1 MQESSLPGVSLLTR
15 GKVRDMYDL
24 GDRLLIVVTDRISA
38 FDVVLPT
45 AIPGK
50 GKVLNQL
57 SAYWFEQTQDLIP
70 NHVLTTNVDDYPAEL
85 QAHAAQL
92 VGRSM
97 VVRRAERVDIEC
109 VARGYITGSGWAEYQ
124 QSGTVCGIGLPAGL
138 IEAQQL
144 PEPIFTPTT
153 KAETGHDDPL
163 TFEQVETMVGR
174 PLAARLRDA
183 TLAVYSAAAA
193 QARQRGIIIADT
205 KMEFGLVK
213 DDGAAESELIL
224 IDELLT
230 PDSSRF
236 WDTETYQPGSNP
248 PSYDKQY
255 VRDYLSATGWDKEP
269 PAPPLPPEVV
279 ARTQE
284 KYDDA
289 LRRLTGRGVA

>member
-1 MQESSLPGVSLLTR
+1 MQESSLPGVPLLTR

-57 SAYWFEQTQDLIP
+57 SVYWFEQTQDLLP
-70 NHVLTTNVDDYPAEL
+70 NHVLTTDVDDYPAEL

-92 VGRSM
+92 AGRSM
-97 VVRRAERVDIEC
+97 VVRRAERIDIEC

-124 QSGTVCGIGLPAGL
+124 KSGTVCGIRLPAGL

-153 KAETGHDDPL
+153 KAETGHDEPL

-174 PLAARLRDA
+174 PLASQLRDA
-183 TLAVYSAAAA
+183 TLAVYSAAAE

-205 KMEFGLVK
+205 KMEFGIIK
-213 DDGAAESELIL
+213 DN
-224 IDELLT
+224 
-230 PDSSRF
+230 
-236 WDTETYQPGSNP
+236 GS
-248 PSYDKQY
+248 
-255 VRDYLSATGWDKEP
+255 AGG
-269 PAPPLPPEVV
+269 PADL
-279 ARTQE
+279 
-284 KYDDA
+284 D
-289 LRRLTGRGVA
+289 